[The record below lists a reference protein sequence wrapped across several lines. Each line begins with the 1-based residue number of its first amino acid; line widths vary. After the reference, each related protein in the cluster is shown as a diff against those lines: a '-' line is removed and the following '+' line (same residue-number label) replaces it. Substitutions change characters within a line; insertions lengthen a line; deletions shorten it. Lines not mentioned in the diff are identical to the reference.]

1 MQGTFPS
8 IDGAD
13 GFEQVLGRRVFEQEA
28 HRPGFDGVEYIVVV
42 RETGQNQDRCRW
54 EKLVNFLDSLIDEV
68 GNNEN
73 HPLASLMETIGSLIE
88 TYETHYIDEI
98 EGNPIAALNTLML
111 EHGLKQSDLTE
122 IGSQGV
128 VSEILSGKRQL
139 NVRQIKILSKRFK
152 VSPAVF
158 I

>member
-1 MQGTFPS
+1 MKFPFRS
-8 IDGAD
+8 RNRFRAHLALKRNGCQAKWFLKSMENFPAINT
-13 GFEQVLGRRVFEQEA
+13 VLF
-28 HRPGFDGVEYIVVV
+28 FI
-42 RETGQNQDRCRW
+42 
-54 EKLVNFLDSLIDEV
+54 KLVNLLDSLIDEV

-73 HPLASLMETIGSLIE
+73 HPLTSLMETIGTLIE
-88 TYETHYIDEI
+88 TYESQYINET
-98 EGNPIAALNTLML
+98 EGNSIDALNALIE
-111 EHGLKQSDLTE
+111 EHGLKQSDLSE

-139 NVRQIKILSKRFK
+139 NVRQIKILSNRFK

>member
-1 MQGTFPS
+1 MNTQLKEIAKVWPDIQPIFSVPHNKK
-8 IDGAD
+8 D
-13 GFEQVLGRRVFEQEA
+13 
-28 HRPGFDGVEYIVVV
+28 Y
-42 RETGQNQDRCRW
+42 N
-54 EKLVNFLDSLIDEV
+54 KLVNLLDSLIDEV

-73 HPLASLMETIGSLIE
+73 HPLTSLMETIGSLIE
-88 TYETHYIDEI
+88 IYESQYINEI
-98 EGNPIAALNTLML
+98 EGTPIDALNALMV
-111 EHGLKQSDLTE
+111 EHCLKQSDLTE

>member
-1 MQGTFPS
+1 MNIQLKEIAKVWPDIQPIFSVPHNEK
-8 IDGAD
+8 D
-13 GFEQVLGRRVFEQEA
+13 
-28 HRPGFDGVEYIVVV
+28 Y
-42 RETGQNQDRCRW
+42 N
-54 EKLVNFLDSLIDEV
+54 KLVNFLDNLIDEV

-73 HPLASLMETIGSLIE
+73 HPLTSLMETIGTLIE
-88 TYETHYIDEI
+88 TYESQYVNEI
-98 EGNPIAALNTLML
+98 EGNSIDALNALIE
-111 EHGLKQSDLTE
+111 EHGLKQADLSE

-139 NVRQIKILSKRFK
+139 NVRQIKILSNRFK

>member
-1 MQGTFPS
+1 MNIQLKEIAKVWSDIQPIFSVPHNEK
-8 IDGAD
+8 D
-13 GFEQVLGRRVFEQEA
+13 
-28 HRPGFDGVEYIVVV
+28 Y
-42 RETGQNQDRCRW
+42 N
-54 EKLVNFLDSLIDEV
+54 KLVNFLDSLIDEV

-73 HPLASLMETIGSLIE
+73 HPLSSLIETIGSLIE
-88 TYETHYIDEI
+88 TYESQYINEI
-98 EGNPIAALNTLML
+98 EGNPIDALNALME
-111 EHGLKQSDLTE
+111 EHGLKQLDLSE

>member
-1 MQGTFPS
+1 MAKIWPNIQPIFSVPNNEK
-8 IDGAD
+8 D
-13 GFEQVLGRRVFEQEA
+13 
-28 HRPGFDGVEYIVVV
+28 Y
-42 RETGQNQDRCRW
+42 N
-54 EKLVNFLDSLIDEV
+54 KLVNFLDNLIDEV

-73 HPLASLMETIGSLIE
+73 HPLASLMETIGDLIE
-88 TYETHYIDEI
+88 IYESQYINEI
-98 EGNPIAALNTLML
+98 EGSPIDALNALMA
-111 EHGLKQSDLTE
+111 EHGLKQSDLSE
-122 IGSQGV
+122 IGTQGV